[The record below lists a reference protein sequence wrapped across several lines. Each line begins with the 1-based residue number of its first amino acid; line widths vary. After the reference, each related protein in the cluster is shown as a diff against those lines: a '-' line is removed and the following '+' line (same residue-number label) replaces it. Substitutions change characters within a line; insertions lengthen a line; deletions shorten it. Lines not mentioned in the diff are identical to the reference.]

1 MGTIVNSDPARA
13 ASKTRRGRRGEPA
26 PDTHHG
32 WPASVVLVGC
42 DLLAAVLSAAVV
54 KLVSG
59 GLPGDTHD
67 VIPAPY
73 LLAAVVMLPLL
84 GAAYGLYGRHGL
96 GDHSG
101 MDDLPRLGH
110 TAMATAWTLV
120 IANWV
125 VGGAVAPVP
134 LFAAVVGV
142 FALTAVLRVP
152 LRLVSRGR
160 LIRPQIALIAGTGE
174 VASTVAGKLARHPE
188 YGIRVA
194 GFVDVAPPV
203 EAGLDVV
210 SSDVLG
216 HAGDLAEIAR
226 RTGATRL
233 IVAFSLA
240 HHDEMLGLIQ
250 SARREGMVVD
260 IVPRLFESI
269 GPRTGVY
276 AIEGFQ
282 LMALPRASRSRLS
295 MPAKRALDV
304 VVAAAALILFSPVI
318 AAIAIW
324 IKLDSRGPVFY
335 RHDRLTL
342 GGRTFRLVKF
352 RTMYLDYC
360 RGPEYG
366 GEAAEEA
373 HARLLDRDDLRQ
385 AFELTH
391 KLPSDPRITRA
402 GRMLR
407 ARSLDELPQLFNVL
421 SGDLSLV
428 GPRPITAEELPRYGR
443 HSHRLLAM
451 RPGVTG
457 YWQTN
462 GRSQVTFDERVRLDM
477 AYIESHTLALDFRI
491 IAQTLP
497 TLVGDRG
504 AY

>member
-13 ASKTRRGRRGEPA
+13 EAEASRPPGTAAAPGIRRGWRA
-26 PDTHHG
+26 N
-32 WPASVVLVGC
+32 VVLAGC
-42 DLLAAVLSAAVV
+42 DLFAAFLAAATMKLISSA
-54 KLVSG
+54 
-59 GLPGDTHD
+59 LPGGSDD
-67 VIPAPY
+67 VIPP
-73 LLAAVVMLPLL
+73 LLLIAAAVMLPLL

-110 TAMATAWTLV
+110 TAMATAWILV
-120 IANWV
+120 IANWA
-125 VGGAVAPVP
+125 VGGRVSPVP
-134 LFAAVVGV
+134 LFAAVIGV
-142 FALTAVLRVP
+142 FALAAVVRIP
-152 LRLVSRGR
+152 LRMVSRGR
-160 LIRPQIALIAGTGE
+160 LIRPQVALIAGTGE

-188 YGIRVA
+188 YGIQVA
-194 GFVDVAPPV
+194 GFVDVAPPL
-203 EAGLDVV
+203 EAGPDVV

-216 HAGDLAEIAR
+216 HADDVAEIAR

-240 HHDEMLGLIQ
+240 HHDEMLSLIQ
-250 SARREGMVVD
+250 VARREGMVVD

-282 LMALPRASRSRLS
+282 LMALPRVSRSRLS
-295 MPAKRALDV
+295 MPAKRAIDL
-304 VVAAAALILFSPVI
+304 VAAATALIIFSPVI

-324 IKLDSRGPVFY
+324 IKLDSAGPVFY
-335 RHDRLTL
+335 RHERLTM
-342 GGRTFRLVKF
+342 GGRTFRLFKF
-352 RTMYLDYC
+352 RTMYLNFC

-366 GEAAEEA
+366 GEDAEEA

-391 KLPSDPRITRA
+391 KLPSDPRITRV
-402 GRMLR
+402 GRVLR

-421 SGDLSLV
+421 CGDLSLV
-428 GPRPITAEELPRYGR
+428 GPRPITAEELPRYGHHR
-443 HSHRLLAM
+443 HRLLAV

-477 AYIESHTLALDFRI
+477 AYIESHSLALDFRI

-497 TLVGDRG
+497 TLAGDRG

>member
-1 MGTIVNSDPARA
+1 MGTIVEPDPARA
-13 ASKTRRGRRGEPA
+13 AAEAPQALPVERSPGTRRG
-26 PDTHHG
+26 
-32 WPASVVLVGC
+32 WPANAIFVGC
-42 DLLAAVLSAAVV
+42 DLLAGTLAAGVV

-59 GLPGDTHD
+59 AISATADD
-67 VIPAPY
+67 VIPSFY
-73 LLAAVVMLPLL
+73 LVAAAIMLPIL
-84 GAAYGLYGRHGL
+84 GAVYGLYARHNL

-101 MDDLPRLGH
+101 MDDLSRLGH
-110 TAMATAWTLV
+110 TALATAWILV
-120 IANWV
+120 VVNWAA
-125 VGGAVAPVP
+125 GGRVAPVP
-134 LFAAVVGV
+134 LFAAVASL
-142 FALTAVLRVP
+142 FALAAFMRTP
-152 LRLVSRGR
+152 LRMVARGR
-160 LIRPQIALIAGTGE
+160 LIRPQVALIAGTGE
-174 VASTVAGKLARHPE
+174 VASVVAGKLARHPE
-188 YGIRVA
+188 YGVRVA
-194 GFVDVAPPV
+194 GFVEVAPPV
-203 EAGLDVV
+203 EAGPDVV
-210 SSDVLG
+210 SDAVLG
-216 HAGDLAEIAR
+216 HADDLAEIAL

-250 SARREGMVVD
+250 AARREGMVVD

-282 LMALPRASRSRLS
+282 LMALPRPSRSRLS
-295 MPAKRALDV
+295 MPAKRAVDV
-304 VVAAAALILFSPVI
+304 LTAAVALIVFSPLI
-318 AAIAIW
+318 AAIALW

-335 RHDRLTL
+335 RHDRLSI
-342 GGRTFRLVKF
+342 GGGTFRLFKF
-352 RTMYLDYC
+352 RTMYLNYC
-360 RGPEYG
+360 RGDDYG

-373 HARLLDRDDLRQ
+373 HAQLMEQDDLRQ

-402 GRMLR
+402 GRVLR
-407 ARSLDELPQLFNVL
+407 SRSLDELPQLFNVL
-421 SGDLSLV
+421 LGDLSLV
-428 GPRPITAEELPRYGR
+428 GPRPITAEELPRYGTHR
-443 HSHRLLAM
+443 QRLLGM

-477 AYIESHTLALDFRI
+477 AYIESHSLALDFRI